1 MRVVAG
7 VAGGR
12 RLRSPAGRS
21 TRPTS
26 DRVREAIFN
35 ALGSMGPIEGA
46 TVLDLFAGSGAL
58 GIEALSRG
66 AAHAT
71 FVDRDHRAV
80 QLVRANLRETGLGH
94 LATVV
99 QGDARRYVAEHPESV
114 DVAFL
119 DPPYAWTDDEWGAV
133 LGELVA
139 GRLVIES
146 DREVTVPAPWEVHR
160 SKKYGGTVV
169 ILATRRQGE
178 R

>member
-66 AAHAT
+66 ASHAT
-71 FVDRDHRAV
+71 FVDKDHRAA

-99 QGDARRYVAEHPESV
+99 QGDARRYLAEHPERV

-119 DPPYAWTDDEWGAV
+119 DPPYAYADGEWAV
-133 LGELVA
+133 LLGDLAA
-139 GRLVIES
+139 GRLVVES
-146 DREVTVPAPWEVHR
+146 DREVPLPSLWEVHR
-160 SKKYGGTVV
+160 TKKYGGTVV
-169 ILATRRQGE
+169 VLATRR
-178 R
+178 